1 MCGQTSRRRSEKI
14 DPLTIVACFKA
25 ATTAIDLAKQGIA
38 FYKEVK
44 ATAGEVGDVLKDL
57 KEQYHKLVDPSPEQT
72 RQYNEE
78 IKRVQTVAKTNPID
92 ALNNIWDYLGT
103 FVDEYD
109 KLAKAFI
116 EEEANA
122 KKLYKGNESLARRA
136 LRRIQ
141 IRTQLDAMLA
151 EVREMMVYQTPPE
164 LGDVWTRF
172 EKMWQ
177 QIVQEQNEALA
188 DEMRKTQTVV
198 WRRRRAVNQ
207 LKALA
212 TWIGAILFVVGW
224 MWGVFLLIRTSHT
237 YRGLSWYVWQ

>member
-1 MCGQTSRRRSEKI
+1 M
-14 DPLTIVACFKA
+14 DPITIAAAFKA
-25 ATTAIDLAKQGIA
+25 ATTAIELAKKGIA

-44 ATAGEVGDVLKDL
+44 STAGEVGGVLKDL
-57 KEQYHKLVDPSPEQT
+57 KDQHHKIVSPSPEQT
-72 RQYNEE
+72 KQYNEE
-78 IKRVQTVAKTNPID
+78 VKRVQEVAKAHPQD
-92 ALNNIWDYLGT
+92 ALTSIWDHLGT
-103 FVDEYD
+103 FIDEYD
-109 KLAKAFI
+109 RLAKAFI

-122 KKLYKGNESLARRA
+122 KKLYNGDESLARRA

-177 QIVQEQNEALA
+177 QIVQEQNEALVE
-188 DEMRKTQTVV
+188 EMRKTQTIL

-207 LKALA
+207 IKALA
-212 TWIGAILFVVGW
+212 TWIGAILFVMAW
-224 MWGVFLLIRTSHT
+224 MWGVMGLIRMSQT
-237 YRGLSWYVWQ
+237 YRGLSSYVSP

>member
-1 MCGQTSRRRSEKI
+1 M
-14 DPLTIVACFKA
+14 DPITIAAAFKA
-25 ATTAIDLAKQGIA
+25 ATTAIELTKKGIA

-44 ATAGEVGDVLKDL
+44 STAGEVGGVLKDL
-57 KEQYHKLVDPSPEQT
+57 KDQYHKIVSPSPEQT
-72 RQYNEE
+72 KQYNEE
-78 IKRVQTVAKTNPID
+78 VKRVQEVAKAHPQD
-92 ALNNIWDYLGT
+92 ALTSIWDHLGT
-103 FVDEYD
+103 FIDEYD
-109 KLAKAFI
+109 RLAKAFI

-122 KKLYKGNESLARRA
+122 KKLYKGDESLARRA

-177 QIVQEQNEALA
+177 QIVQEQNEALVE
-188 DEMRKTQTVV
+188 EMRKTQTIL

-207 LKALA
+207 IKALA
-212 TWIGAILFVVGW
+212 TWIGAILFVMAW
-224 MWGVFLLIRTSHT
+224 MWGVMGLIRMSQT
-237 YRGLSWYVWQ
+237 YRGLSSYVSP

>member
-1 MCGQTSRRRSEKI
+1 V
-14 DPLTIVACFKA
+14 DPLTIAACFKA
-25 ATTAIDLAKQGIA
+25 ATTAIDLAKQGIK
-38 FYKEVK
+38 FYKDVK
-44 ATAGEVGDVLKDL
+44 GTAGEVGGILKEL
-57 KEQYHKLVDPSPEQT
+57 KEQYHKLVDPTPEQT
-72 RQYNEE
+72 KQYNEE
-78 IKRVQTVAKTNPID
+78 VKRVQAVGKTHPQD
-92 ALNNIWDYLGT
+92 ALNNIWDQLGV
-103 FVDEYD
+103 FIDEYD

-122 KKLYKGNESLARRA
+122 KKLYKGDESLARRA

-177 QIVQEQNEALA
+177 QIVQEQNEALVE
-188 DEMRKTQTVV
+188 EMRKTQTIL

-207 LKALA
+207 IKALA
-212 TWIGAILFVVGW
+212 TWIGAILFVTVW
-224 MWGVFLLIRTSHT
+224 MWGVMGLIRMSQT
-237 YRGLSWYVWQ
+237 YRGLSSYVSP

>member
-1 MCGQTSRRRSEKI
+1 V
-14 DPLTIVACFKA
+14 DPLTIAACFKA
-25 ATTAIDLAKQGIA
+25 ATTAIDLAKQGIK
-38 FYKEVK
+38 FYKDVK
-44 ATAGEVGDVLKDL
+44 GTAGEVGGILKEL
-57 KEQYHKLVDPSPEQT
+57 KEQYHKLVDPTPEQT
-72 RQYNEE
+72 KQYNEE
-78 IKRVQTVAKTNPID
+78 VKRVQAVGKTHPQD
-92 ALNNIWDYLGT
+92 ALNNIWDQLGV
-103 FVDEYD
+103 FIDEYD

-122 KKLYKGNESLARRA
+122 KKLYKGDESLARRA

-177 QIVQEQNEALA
+177 QIVQEQNEALVE
-188 DEMRKTQTVV
+188 EMRKTQTIL

-207 LKALA
+207 IKALA
-212 TWIGAILFVVGW
+212 TWIGAILFVTVW
-224 MWGVFLLIRTSHT
+224 MWGVMGLIRMSQT
-237 YRGLSWYVWQ
+237 YRGLSSYVWP

>member
-1 MCGQTSRRRSEKI
+1 M
-14 DPLTIVACFKA
+14 DPITIAAAFKA
-25 ATTAIDLAKQGIA
+25 ATTAIELAKKGIA

-44 ATAGEVGDVLKDL
+44 STAGEVGGVLKDL
-57 KEQYHKLVDPSPEQT
+57 KDQYHKIVSPSPEQT
-72 RQYNEE
+72 KQYNEE
-78 IKRVQTVAKTNPID
+78 VKRVQEVAKAHPQD
-92 ALNNIWDYLGT
+92 ALTSIWDHLGT
-103 FVDEYD
+103 FIDEYD
-109 KLAKAFI
+109 RLAKAFI

-122 KKLYKGNESLARRA
+122 KKLYKGDESLARRA

-177 QIVQEQNEALA
+177 QIVQEQNEALVE
-188 DEMRKTQTVV
+188 EMRKTQTIL

-207 LKALA
+207 IKALA
-212 TWIGAILFVVGW
+212 TWIGAILFVTVW
-224 MWGVFLLIRTSHT
+224 MWGVMGLIRMSQT
-237 YRGLSWYVWQ
+237 YRGLSSYVSP

>member
-1 MCGQTSRRRSEKI
+1 V
-14 DPLTIVACFKA
+14 DPITIAAAFKA
-25 ATTAIDLAKQGIA
+25 ATTAIELAKKGIA

-44 ATAGEVGDVLKDL
+44 STAGEVGGVLKDL
-57 KEQYHKLVDPSPEQT
+57 KEQYHKIVSPSPEQT
-72 RQYNEE
+72 KQYNEE
-78 IKRVQTVAKTNPID
+78 VKRVQEVAKAHPQD
-92 ALNNIWDYLGT
+92 ALTSIWDHLGT
-103 FVDEYD
+103 FIDEYD
-109 KLAKAFI
+109 RLAKAFI

-122 KKLYKGNESLARRA
+122 KKLYKGDESLARRA

-177 QIVQEQNEALA
+177 QIVQEQNEALVE
-188 DEMRKTQTVV
+188 EMRKTQTIL

-207 LKALA
+207 IKALA
-212 TWIGAILFVVGW
+212 AWIGAILFVTVW
-224 MWGVFLLIRTSHT
+224 MWGVMGLIRMSQT
-237 YRGLSWYVWQ
+237 YRGLSSYVSP

>member
-1 MCGQTSRRRSEKI
+1 M
-14 DPLTIVACFKA
+14 DPLTIAACFKA
-25 ATTAIDLAKQGIA
+25 ATTAIDLAKQGIK
-38 FYKEVK
+38 FYKDVK
-44 ATAGEVGDVLKDL
+44 GTAGEVGGILKEL
-57 KEQYHKLVDPSPEQT
+57 KEQYHKLVDPTPEQT
-72 RQYNEE
+72 KQYNEE
-78 IKRVQTVAKTNPID
+78 VKRVQAVGKTHPQD
-92 ALNNIWDYLGT
+92 ALNNIWDQLGV
-103 FVDEYD
+103 FIDEYD

-122 KKLYKGNESLARRA
+122 KKLYKGDESLARRA

-177 QIVQEQNEALA
+177 QIVQEQNEALVE
-188 DEMRKTQTVV
+188 EMRKTQTIL

-207 LKALA
+207 IKALA
-212 TWIGAILFVVGW
+212 TWIGAILFVTVW
-224 MWGVFLLIRTSHT
+224 MWGVMGLIRMSQT
-237 YRGLSWYVWQ
+237 YRGLSSYVWP

>member
-1 MCGQTSRRRSEKI
+1 M
-14 DPLTIVACFKA
+14 DPITIAAAFKA
-25 ATTAIDLAKQGIA
+25 ATTAIELAKKGIA

-44 ATAGEVGDVLKDL
+44 STAGEVGGVLKDL
-57 KEQYHKLVDPSPEQT
+57 KEQYHKIVSPSPEQT
-72 RQYNEE
+72 KQYNEE
-78 IKRVQTVAKTNPID
+78 VKKVQEVSKTHPQD
-92 ALNNIWDYLGT
+92 ALTSIWDHLGT
-103 FVDEYD
+103 FIDEYD
-109 KLAKAFI
+109 RLAKAFI

-122 KKLYKGNESLARRA
+122 KKLYKGDESLARRA

-188 DEMRKTQTVV
+188 EEMRKTQITL

-212 TWIGAILFVVGW
+212 IWIGAVLFVTAW
-224 MWGVFLLIRTSHT
+224 MWGVMGLIRMSQT
-237 YRGLSWYVWQ
+237 YRGLSSYVSP